1 MTENN
6 PPRPLRAAGRAPVDG
21 VWSLCQVAVRAV
33 ASLKAEGI
41 VVLDVT
47 GRTSY
52 CDALVICTGVSGRQ
66 VRAIAE
72 RVVRSNKDAGLGRP
86 LGVEGLDAARWCLVD
101 LGDVIVHVFEARSR
115 EQYDL
120 DGLWQD
126 ARQVSMEDLGLDAH
140 GLLPGEARP
149 NVDRSLLEPDD
160 EDLSDELDPDLE
172 GLEYIDEDGDL
183 DQDDDLGEDEDLDE
197 DEALDEDELD
207 EDELD
212 EDEDLD
218 EDELDEDAATDEQ
231 AR

>member
-1 MTENN
+1 
-6 PPRPLRAAGRAPVDG
+6 
-21 VWSLCQVAVRAV
+21 
-33 ASLKAEGI
+33 
-41 VVLDVT
+41 
-47 GRTSY
+47 
-52 CDALVICTGVSGRQ
+52 
-66 VRAIAE
+66 
-72 RVVRSNKDAGLGRP
+72 
-86 LGVEGLDAARWCLVD
+86 
-101 LGDVIVHVFEARSR
+101 VHVFEARSR

-183 DQDDDLGEDEDLDE
+183 DQDDELGEDELDE
-197 DEALDEDELD
+197 DEALDEDE
-207 EDELD
+207 DEL
-212 EDEDLD
+212 E

>member
-6 PPRPLRAAGRAPVDG
+6 PPRPLRAAGRAPVEG

-72 RVVRSNKDAGLGRP
+72 RVVRSHKDAGLGRP

-126 ARQVSMEDLGLDAH
+126 ARQVSMEDLGPDAH
-140 GLLPGEARP
+140 GLLPGEAPP
-149 NVDRSLLEPDD
+149 NGGRSLPEP
-160 EDLSDELDPDLE
+160 
-172 GLEYIDEDGDL
+172 GRGG
-183 DQDDDLGEDEDLDE
+183 Q
-197 DEALDEDELD
+197 
-207 EDELD
+207 
-212 EDEDLD
+212 
-218 EDELDEDAATDEQ
+218 Q
-231 AR
+231 AGGK

>member
-1 MTENN
+1 VRLGDQRIKRLRLSRLEL
-6 PPRPLRAAGRAPVDG
+6 PRSEFKRQGDAVERERQLLQRLDFALRRREAGVLVRD
-21 VWSLCQVAVRAV
+21 SRDEQV
-33 ASLKAEGI
+33 E
-41 VVLDVT
+41 
-47 GRTSY
+47 
-52 CDALVICTGVSGRQ
+52 AL
-66 VRAIAE
+66 
-72 RVVRSNKDAGLGRP
+72 N
-86 LGVEGLDAARWCLVD
+86 GVEGLEAGRWALID
-101 LGDVIVHVFEARSR
+101 LGDVIVHVFEEAARDT
-115 EQYDL
+115 YDL
-120 DGLWQD
+120 DGLWVD
-126 ARQVSMEDLGLDAH
+126 ARQIPMEELGLTPH

-207 EDELD
+207 EDEALD
-212 EDEDLD
+212 EDELD

>member
-6 PPRPLRAAGRAPVDG
+6 PPRPLRAAGRAPVEG

-72 RVVRSNKDAGLGRP
+72 RVVRSHKDAGLGRP
-86 LGVEGLDAARWCLVD
+86 LGVEGLDAARWCLVE

-126 ARQVSMEDLGLDAH
+126 ARQVSMEELGLDAH

-149 NVDRSLLEPDD
+149 TIDRSLLEPDD

-183 DQDDDLGEDEDLDE
+183 DQDDDLDEDEDLD
-197 DEALDEDELD
+197 DG
-207 EDELD
+207 ELD